1 MIAPG
6 LNCSDSDAAI
16 RALLDHCLSIH
27 DLEIPGAGLEAAILQ
42 LTADFRERQRSLLSE
57 MELLLDQVESVRV
70 EVSVTNRCRELL
82 ERLYAELRQAA
93 ADRDAE
99 QLRRCGAK

>member
-1 MIAPG
+1 VLAARGIGVVIAPG

-42 LTADFRERQRSLLSE
+42 LTADFRE
-57 MELLLDQVESVRV
+57 
-70 EVSVTNRCRELL
+70 
-82 ERLYAELRQAA
+82 QAMNA
-93 ADRDAE
+93 VYTRWI
-99 QLRRCGAK
+99 QF